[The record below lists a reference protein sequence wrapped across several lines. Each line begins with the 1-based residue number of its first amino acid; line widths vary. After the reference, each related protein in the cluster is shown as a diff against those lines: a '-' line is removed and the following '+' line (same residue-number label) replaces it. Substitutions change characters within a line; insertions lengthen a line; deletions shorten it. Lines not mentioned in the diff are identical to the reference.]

1 MKNSF
6 RIGIR
11 LNDEIQIYT
20 YMTKSSDLDVVRKE
34 MKQEFHGENINPILI
49 LVPNTPKPV

>member
-6 RIGIR
+6 KIGIR
-11 LNDEIQIYT
+11 LNGEIQIYT

-34 MKQEFHGENINPILI
+34 MKQEFQGENINPILI
-49 LVPNTPKPV
+49 VVPDVPKPV